1 MFGPK
6 LKIEKT
12 LYEKIKLA
20 AEVLGCASPEEFA
33 EKVLET
39 EADKVLQQSAKENI
53 SKDEID
59 DITNK
64 LKGLGY
70 LD

>member
-1 MFGPK
+1 MFGS
-6 LKIEKT
+6 KIRIRPA
-12 LYEKIKLA
+12 LYEKVKA
-20 AEVLGCASPEEFA
+20 AAKQLGCASPEEFV

-39 EADKVLQQSAKENI
+39 EAEKVLASSGKSGVSEAEIEEI
-53 SKDEID
+53 S
-59 DITNK
+59 NK